1 MTGQFT
7 YSQTLKAIMPQNLRT
22 LLCGGLNPFANRS
35 KGSVVQVSG
44 PASEIGLHGAR

>member
-1 MTGQFT
+1 LTGQFA
-7 YSQTLKAIMPQNLRT
+7 YSRTLKALMPQNLRT
-22 LLCGGLNPFANRS
+22 LLCGGLDPFANRS